1 MRVHGKVP
9 MILMQ
14 KDVFEIHGSYVP
26 LRSRRDNRV
35 CLLSMSQ
42 NTRNAPFP
50 SVSYICFL
58 LHVSASET
66 KLDLRHG
73 RCITKENLLLRESTV

>member
-1 MRVHGKVP
+1 MRVHGKLP

-14 KDVFEIHGSYVP
+14 KDVFEIRGSYVL
-26 LRSRRDNRV
+26 LRSWRDNRV

-42 NTRNAPFP
+42 NTRKAPFP

-58 LHVSASET
+58 LYVSASET
-66 KLDLRHG
+66 KLGLRHG
-73 RCITKENLLLRESTV
+73 RCITKENLLLREPTV